1 MINFLKRQEVIYAS
15 FFIAGIVAYY
25 FPNTAK
31 MFETPGDLY
40 LSLFQMCILPLVVSS
55 IILSA
60 ASIIEKRN
68 QKLGSGAILSF
79 FLFGMILSG
88 VLGLALPTILNLG
101 KAIATDPAFLE
112 ISGGSQDDLIASVML
127 TTPIETVQGIG
138 SIIASIFTKNIF
150 TSLGSAAILQLIPVA
165 FLIGSAAAFLPTN
178 KKEMFLSFVSAID
191 LIFKQIITCII
202 LLLPFGIV
210 LTFSSKFQ
218 TLSLD
223 LLMIF
228 LPCLVLMLGSMVFCC
243 VLFTFLI
250 AKKTQLTYMQV
261 LSRIKE
267 TLIVLTGTASFIS
280 AMPFY
285 MKALKENFHCDEDK
299 VDLFI
304 PITIPIFRFGNVF
317 HFAFIAILATQIF
330 SIPLSLYEYFLLII
344 LTVFAGFSSVSS
356 GLINIGLL
364 GIVLSPVSV
373 PFSLM
378 IVLFAILEPIIDP
391 IRTIFGL
398 YVNFLCSIFGFS
410 RGEIGK
416 TGK

>member
-191 LIFKQIITCII
+191 LIFKQIITWII

-280 AMPFY
+280 SMPFY

-330 SIPLSLYEYFLLII
+330 SPLLQVLNHIFCLL
-344 LTVFAGFSSVSS
+344 F
-356 GLINIGLL
+356 
-364 GIVLSPVSV
+364 
-373 PFSLM
+373 
-378 IVLFAILEPIIDP
+378 
-391 IRTIFGL
+391 
-398 YVNFLCSIFGFS
+398 
-410 RGEIGK
+410 
-416 TGK
+416 